1 MLARVDDNV
10 CAPAGAA
17 IHIIERKAMQQ
28 EFEET
33 STRDARDIV
42 SMLWYR
48 ADGSRLDGGRLV
60 PTVIVSAGPEA
71 SHEAA
76 LAEPDAVEAG

>member
-1 MLARVDDNV
+1 
-10 CAPAGAA
+10 
-17 IHIIERKAMQQ
+17 MQQ

-48 ADGSRLDGGRLV
+48 ADGSRLDGGRPV
-60 PTVIVSAGPEA
+60 PTVIVSAGLEA

>member
-1 MLARVDDNV
+1 MR
-10 CAPAGAA
+10 
-17 IHIIERKAMQQ
+17 R

-48 ADGSRLDGGRLV
+48 ADGSRLAGGRLG
-60 PTVIVSAGPEA
+60 PTVIVSAGLEA
-71 SHEAA
+71 SHAAA
-76 LAEPDAVEAG
+76 LAEP

>member
-1 MLARVDDNV
+1 
-10 CAPAGAA
+10 
-17 IHIIERKAMQQ
+17 MQR

-33 STRDARDIV
+33 STRDIV

-48 ADGSRLDGGRLV
+48 ADGSRLDGGRPV
-60 PTVIVSAGPEA
+60 PTVIVSAGLEA

-76 LAEPDAVEAG
+76 LAEPEAVEAG